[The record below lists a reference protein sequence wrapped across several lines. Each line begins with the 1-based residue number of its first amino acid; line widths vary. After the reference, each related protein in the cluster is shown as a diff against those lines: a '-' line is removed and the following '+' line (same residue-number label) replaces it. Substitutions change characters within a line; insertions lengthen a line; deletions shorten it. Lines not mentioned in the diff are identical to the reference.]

1 MDTKPSNWQVTLPI
15 KDLMTLLTFAEDVE
29 RIEKENKQL
38 RQELEGLR
46 NMFSEVCQQFG
57 DIEEGT
63 QEKISPSHL
72 LTRRRHYDIAPLVP
86 GVKI

>member
-15 KDLMTLLTFAEDVE
+15 KDLMSLLTFAEDVE
-29 RIEKENKQL
+29 RIEKENRQL

-57 DIEEGT
+57 DIKREL
-63 QEKISPSHL
+63 K
-72 LTRRRHYDIAPLVP
+72 RR
-86 GVKI
+86 

>member
-15 KDLMTLLTFAEDVE
+15 KDLMTLLTFSEDVE

-57 DIEEGT
+57 DIKREL
-63 QEKISPSHL
+63 K
-72 LTRRRHYDIAPLVP
+72 RR
-86 GVKI
+86 

>member
-1 MDTKPSNWQVTLPI
+1 MDTKTSNWQVTLPI
-15 KDLMTLLTFAEDVE
+15 KDIMTLLTFAEDVE

-57 DIEEGT
+57 DIKRELKG
-63 QEKISPSHL
+63 
-72 LTRRRHYDIAPLVP
+72 R
-86 GVKI
+86 

>member
-15 KDLMTLLTFAEDVE
+15 KDIMSLLTFAEDVE

-57 DIEEGT
+57 DIKREL
-63 QEKISPSHL
+63 K
-72 LTRRRHYDIAPLVP
+72 RR
-86 GVKI
+86 

>member
-1 MDTKPSNWQVTLPI
+1 MDTKTSNWQVTLPI
-15 KDLMTLLTFAEDVE
+15 KDIMTLLTFAEDVE

-57 DIEEGT
+57 DIKREL
-63 QEKISPSHL
+63 K
-72 LTRRRHYDIAPLVP
+72 RR
-86 GVKI
+86 

>member
-15 KDLMTLLTFAEDVE
+15 KDLMSLLTFAEDVE

-57 DIEEGT
+57 DIKREL
-63 QEKISPSHL
+63 K
-72 LTRRRHYDIAPLVP
+72 RR
-86 GVKI
+86 

>member
-57 DIEEGT
+57 DIKREL
-63 QEKISPSHL
+63 K
-72 LTRRRHYDIAPLVP
+72 RR
-86 GVKI
+86 

>member
-46 NMFSEVCQQFG
+46 NMFSELCQQFG
-57 DIEEGT
+57 DIKREL
-63 QEKISPSHL
+63 K
-72 LTRRRHYDIAPLVP
+72 RR
-86 GVKI
+86 

>member
-15 KDLMTLLTFAEDVE
+15 KDLMTLLTFAEEVE

-38 RQELEGLR
+38 RQELDGLR

-57 DIEEGT
+57 DIKREL
-63 QEKISPSHL
+63 K
-72 LTRRRHYDIAPLVP
+72 RR
-86 GVKI
+86 

>member
-38 RQELEGLR
+38 RQELEGVR

-57 DIEEGT
+57 DIKREL
-63 QEKISPSHL
+63 K
-72 LTRRRHYDIAPLVP
+72 RR
-86 GVKI
+86 

>member
-15 KDLMTLLTFAEDVE
+15 KDLMTLLTFAEAVE

-57 DIEEGT
+57 DIKREL
-63 QEKISPSHL
+63 K
-72 LTRRRHYDIAPLVP
+72 RR
-86 GVKI
+86 

>member
-29 RIEKENKQL
+29 RIEKENRQL

-57 DIEEGT
+57 DIKREL
-63 QEKISPSHL
+63 K
-72 LTRRRHYDIAPLVP
+72 RR
-86 GVKI
+86 

>member
-29 RIEKENKQL
+29 RIEKENQQL

-57 DIEEGT
+57 DIKREL
-63 QEKISPSHL
+63 K
-72 LTRRRHYDIAPLVP
+72 RR
-86 GVKI
+86 

>member
-29 RIEKENKQL
+29 RIENENKQL

-57 DIEEGT
+57 DIKREL
-63 QEKISPSHL
+63 K
-72 LTRRRHYDIAPLVP
+72 RR
-86 GVKI
+86 

>member
-1 MDTKPSNWQVTLPI
+1 MDTKPSNWQVTIPI

-57 DIEEGT
+57 DIKREL
-63 QEKISPSHL
+63 K
-72 LTRRRHYDIAPLVP
+72 RR
-86 GVKI
+86 

>member
-15 KDLMTLLTFAEDVE
+15 KDLMTLLTFAEEME

-38 RQELEGLR
+38 RRELDGLR

-57 DIEEGT
+57 DIKREL
-63 QEKISPSHL
+63 K
-72 LTRRRHYDIAPLVP
+72 RR
-86 GVKI
+86 

>member
-15 KDLMTLLTFAEDVE
+15 KDLMTLLTFAEEVE

-57 DIEEGT
+57 DIKREL
-63 QEKISPSHL
+63 K
-72 LTRRRHYDIAPLVP
+72 RR
-86 GVKI
+86 

>member
-57 DIEEGT
+57 DVKREL
-63 QEKISPSHL
+63 K
-72 LTRRRHYDIAPLVP
+72 RR
-86 GVKI
+86 

>member
-1 MDTKPSNWQVTLPI
+1 MDTKPSNWQVILPI

-57 DIEEGT
+57 DIKREL
-63 QEKISPSHL
+63 K
-72 LTRRRHYDIAPLVP
+72 RR
-86 GVKI
+86 

>member
-57 DIEEGT
+57 DIKRE
-63 QEKISPSHL
+63 L
-72 LTRRRHYDIAPLVP
+72 MRR
-86 GVKI
+86 

>member
-15 KDLMTLLTFAEDVE
+15 KDLMSLLTFAEDVE

-57 DIEEGT
+57 DMKREL
-63 QEKISPSHL
+63 K
-72 LTRRRHYDIAPLVP
+72 RR
-86 GVKI
+86 